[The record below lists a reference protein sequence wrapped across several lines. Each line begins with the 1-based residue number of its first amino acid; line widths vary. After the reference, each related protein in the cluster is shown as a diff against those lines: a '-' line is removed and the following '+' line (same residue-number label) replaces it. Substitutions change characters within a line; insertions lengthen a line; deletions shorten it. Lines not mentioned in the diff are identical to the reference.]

1 VIVERGSELV
11 AELWGTRQRVASSM
25 LAYPEGRAALAA
37 AHRGGRLS
45 ADGHSRAREEFE
57 ALQDEMLLIGIDRA
71 LTQHA
76 GQLAEDHS
84 LRGYD
89 AVHLASALALGEDVT
104 LVTWDRDL
112 REAAARSAI
121 GIAPRRSARGVGH

>member
-1 VIVERGSELV
+1 VIVEHGSELV
-11 AELWGTRQRVASSM
+11 AELWGTRQRVVSSI

-37 AHRGGRLS
+37 AHRGGRLN
-45 ADGHSRAREEFE
+45 AGGHSRARAELE

-89 AVHLASALALGEDVT
+89 AVHLASALALGEQTT
-104 LVTWDRDL
+104 LITWDRDL
-112 REAAARSAI
+112 RDAAARSGI
-121 GIAPRRSARGVGH
+121 GISPAEAHEG

>member
-1 VIVERGSELV
+1 VIVEHDSELA
-11 AELWGTRQRVASSM
+11 AELWGTRQRVASSI
-25 LAYPEGRAALAA
+25 LAYPECRAALAA

-45 ADGHSRAREEFE
+45 AGGHNRAREEFE

-71 LTQHA
+71 LAQHA
-76 GQLAEDHS
+76 GQLVEDYS

-89 AVHLASALALGEDVT
+89 AVHLASALALGEQTT

-112 REAAARSAI
+112 RDAAARSAI
-121 GIAPRRSARGVGH
+121 GVAPAEAHEG

>member
-1 VIVERGSELV
+1 VIVEHGSELV
-11 AELWGTRQRVASSM
+11 TELWDTHQRVASSI

-45 ADGHSRAREEFE
+45 ACGHSRAREEFE
-57 ALQDEMLLIGIDRA
+57 ALQDEMLLIGVDHA
-71 LTQHA
+71 LTHHA

-89 AVHLASALALGEDVT
+89 AVHLASALALGEQTT
-104 LVTWDRDL
+104 LITWDRDL
-112 REAAARSAI
+112 RDAAAKSGL
-121 GIAPRRSARGVGH
+121 GIAPAEAHEG